1 MSATSSALTRHD
13 RAGSGNDHDAD
24 SVRQVNKHGFQHDLV
39 PTLSQIYNTYDI
51 ITDTTA
57 LRPENGGCSALIPSI
72 PGGGQPL
79 VSTVLV
85 EVTTKVSLTLCIRQG
100 RCRVTVTRISLAPAK
115 TQVALTVS
123 S

>member
-1 MSATSSALTRHD
+1 MSE
-13 RAGSGNDHDAD
+13 
-24 SVRQVNKHGFQHDLV
+24 HGFQHDLV
-39 PTLSQIYNTYDI
+39 QTLSQIYNTYDI
-51 ITDTTA
+51 ITDTTGNQE
-57 LRPENGGCSALIPSI
+57 LGPENVGCWALIPSI

-79 VSTVLV
+79 VRTVLV

-115 TQVALTVS
+115 TQLALNVS